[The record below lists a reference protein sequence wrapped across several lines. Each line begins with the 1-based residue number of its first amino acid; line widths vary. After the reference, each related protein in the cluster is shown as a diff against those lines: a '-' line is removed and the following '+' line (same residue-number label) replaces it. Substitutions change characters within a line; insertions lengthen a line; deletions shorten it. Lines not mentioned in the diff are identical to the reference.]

1 MGEYRDGKWVPTFG
15 DVQAGISDYAK
26 GEKSPQS
33 AIYDRDKRIVELK
46 RQLAE
51 YKHTPNAYS
60 TMEQTMMEAE
70 ERSMELEKANEQ
82 LLKLRAD
89 AIEHHYNR
97 GKQDGLREAAEAI
110 RERMK

>member
-1 MGEYRDGKWVPTFG
+1 MND
-15 DVQAGISDYAK
+15 A
-26 GEKSPQS
+26 
-33 AIYDRDKRIVELK
+33 DKIGLLERE
-46 RQLAE
+46 LAE
-51 YKHTPNAYS
+51 YKHTPKAYS

-82 LLKLRAD
+82 LLKLRGD

-97 GKQDGLREAAEAI
+97 GKQDGLREENEACAVVADIYDNHRNRGYSEVVKQIVKAI